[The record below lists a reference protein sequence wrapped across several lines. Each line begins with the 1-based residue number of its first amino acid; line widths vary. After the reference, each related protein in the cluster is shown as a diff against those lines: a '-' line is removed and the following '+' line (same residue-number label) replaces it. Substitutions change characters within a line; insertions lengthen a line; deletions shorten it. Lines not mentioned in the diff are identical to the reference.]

1 MALVSNDTCFQ
12 SFFKSYSVVLLLLT
26 LSPLGILGSALHD
39 FILPFS
45 RAFLTEWRSF
55 WYGLKDLFSLYKE
68 NDKIILD
75 RLNMTSR
82 AVQGT

>member
-39 FILPFS
+39 FI
-45 RAFLTEWRSF
+45 AFLTEWRSF

-75 RLNMTSR
+75 RLNMTSQ